1 MTARKRTP
9 IPLGGIYWQ
18 FQCRPSWVNE
28 LLPLSKCQRMLGKVK
43 TLGEERLRVYLMKR
57 HKVKNRKMSTGRFPS
72 RPLYA
77 KYGLFKVPATAG

>member
-1 MTARKRTP
+1 
-9 IPLGGIYWQ
+9 
-18 FQCRPSWVNE
+18 
-28 LLPLSKCQRMLGKVK
+28 MLGKVK